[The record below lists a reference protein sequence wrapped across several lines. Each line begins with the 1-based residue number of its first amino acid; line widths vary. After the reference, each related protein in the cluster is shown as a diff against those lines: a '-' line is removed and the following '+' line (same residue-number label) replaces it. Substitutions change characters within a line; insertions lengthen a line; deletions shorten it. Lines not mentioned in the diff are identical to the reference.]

1 MTRRAWAELI
11 GLAAIW
17 GSSYLFISLT
27 LRGFGPFALVFLR
40 VGLAAAVLAPVLI
53 RKRQALA
60 GRWHLVPLVALPQVA
75 IPFVLISAG
84 EQRIDSG
91 LAGILVA
98 TMPLWLVVLMPV
110 LGLGRP
116 KLLAVLGTLTGLVGV
131 VLLLG
136 GIGHGTTAP
145 DLLGA
150 GMVVAAAVCYAIGS
164 ATAKRFMTGVDPVV
178 VTAAT
183 MTTAALVTAPFA
195 AFEIP
200 ARLPEPTAL
209 GALLAL
215 ALVCTAAAFVLYNRL
230 IAGAGPQRAGL
241 VAYLAPLF
249 AVTYGAV
256 LLDEPIGVGTFAG
269 LALILFGSWL
279 ATRRVRPAKT
289 VAASVEADAP
299 LGNTERSPARPI
311 S

>member
-1 MTRRAWAELI
+1 VTRRAWAELI
-11 GLAAIW
+11 GLSAIW
-17 GSSYLFISLT
+17 GSSYLFISLA
-27 LRGFGPFALVFLR
+27 LRGLGPFLLVFLR
-40 VGLAAAVLAPVLI
+40 VGLAAAVLAPALV
-53 RKRQALA
+53 RHRGALA

-84 EQRIDSG
+84 ELRIDSG

-110 LGLGRP
+110 FGLGRP
-116 KLLAVLGTLTGLVGV
+116 TLQAVIGTLVGLAGVV
-131 VLLLG
+131 VLLG
-136 GIGHGTTAP
+136 GVGHGPAP

-164 ATAKRFMTGVDPVV
+164 AAAKRFLKGIDPVV
-178 VTAAT
+178 ATAAT
-183 MTTAALVTAPFA
+183 MTTAAIVTAPFA

-200 ARLPEPTAL
+200 GEPPPLSTV

-215 ALVCTAAAFVLYNRL
+215 GLVCTAAAFVMYNRL
-230 IAGAGPQRAGL
+230 IAEAGPQRAGL

-256 LLDEPIGVGTFAG
+256 LLAEPIGVGTFAG
-269 LALILFGSWL
+269 LALILAGSWL
-279 ATRRVRPAKT
+279 AGRRPRIAVPAVT
-289 VAASVEADAP
+289 IDSQA
-299 LGNTERSPARPI
+299 GNTERTPARPI
-311 S
+311 G

>member
-11 GLAAIW
+11 GLSAIW

-27 LRGFGPFALVFLR
+27 LRGFGPFVLVFLR
-40 VGLAAAVLAPVLI
+40 VGLAAAVLAPVLV
-53 RKRQALA
+53 RKREVLA

-98 TMPLWLVVLMPV
+98 TMPLWLVVLMPL

-116 KLLAVLGTLTGLVGV
+116 ALKAVLGTLTGLVGV

-136 GIGHGTTAP
+136 GIGHGPAP

-164 ATAKRFMTGVDPVV
+164 AAAKRFMSGVDPVV

-183 MTTAALVTAPFA
+183 MTAAAVVTAPFA

-200 ARLPEPTAL
+200 SRLPEPTTL

-230 IAGAGPQRAGL
+230 IAEAGPQRAGL

-256 LLDEPIGVGTFAG
+256 LLEEPIGVGTFAG
-269 LALILFGSWL
+269 LALILLGSWL
-279 ATRRVRPAKT
+279 TTRRGRTART
-289 VAASVEADAP
+289 VAVSVETETP

>member
-11 GLAAIW
+11 GLSAIW
-17 GSSYLFISLT
+17 GSSYLFISLA
-27 LRGFGPFALVFLR
+27 LRGLGPFLLVFLR
-40 VGLAAAVLAPVLI
+40 VGLAAAVLAPVLV
-53 RKRQALA
+53 RQHAALA

-75 IPFVLISAG
+75 VPFVLISAG

-98 TMPLWLVVLMPV
+98 TMPLWLVVLMPF

-116 KLLAVLGTLTGLVGV
+116 TARAVIGTLTGLAGV
-131 VLLLG
+131 VVLLG
-136 GIGHGTTAP
+136 GIGHGPAP

-150 GMVVAAAVCYAIGS
+150 GMVVGAAVCYAIGS
-164 ATAKRFMTGVDPVV
+164 AAAKRFLAGTDPVLA
-178 VTAAT
+178 TAAT
-183 MTTAALVTAPFA
+183 MAAATIVTAPFA
-195 AFEIP
+195 AFDIP
-200 ARLPEPTAL
+200 SALPPLSTL

-230 IAGAGPQRAGL
+230 IAEAGPQRAGL

-269 LALILFGSWL
+269 LALILVGSWL
-279 ATRRVRPAKT
+279 ASRR
-289 VAASVEADAP
+289 AAGEHRTGSRSSHR
-299 LGNTERSPARPI
+299 LGVVKSF
-311 S
+311 

>member
-11 GLAAIW
+11 GLSAIW

-40 VGLAAAVLAPVLI
+40 VGLAAAVLAPVLV
-53 RKRQALA
+53 RKRKALA

-75 IPFVLISAG
+75 VPFVLISAG

-98 TMPLWLVVLMPV
+98 TMPLWLVALMPA

-116 KLLAVLGTLTGLVGV
+116 ALKAVLGTLTGLVGV

-136 GIGHGTTAP
+136 GIGHGQAP

-164 ATAKRFMTGVDPVV
+164 AAAKRFMTGVDPVV

-183 MTTAALVTAPFA
+183 MTAAAVVTAPFA
-195 AFEIP
+195 GFEIP
-200 ARLPEPTAL
+200 DRLPSLTAL
-209 GALLAL
+209 GSLLAL

-230 IAGAGPQRAGL
+230 IAEAGPQRAGL

-256 LLDEPIGVGTFAG
+256 LLGEPIGVGTFAG
-269 LALILFGSWL
+269 LALILLGSWL
-279 ATRRVRPAKT
+279 ATRRARTARA
-289 VAASVEADAP
+289 VAVCVDSDAP

>member
-1 MTRRAWAELI
+1 MTRRAWAELV
-11 GLAAIW
+11 GLSAIW

-53 RKRQALA
+53 RKRAALA

-75 IPFVLISAG
+75 VPFVLISAG

-98 TMPLWLVVLMPV
+98 TMPLWLVVLMPL

-116 KLLAVLGTLTGLVGV
+116 ALRAVLGTLTGLVGV

-136 GIGHGTTAP
+136 GIGHGPAP

-150 GMVVAAAVCYAIGS
+150 GMIVAAAVCYAIGV
-164 ATAKRFMTGVDPVV
+164 AAAKRFMTGVDPVV
-178 VTAAT
+178 VTAST
-183 MTTAALVTAPFA
+183 MTTAAVVTAPFA
-195 AFEIP
+195 VFEVP
-200 ARLPEPTAL
+200 GRLPSASVL

-215 ALVCTAAAFVLYNRL
+215 ALVCTAGAFVLFYRL
-230 IAGAGPQRAGL
+230 IAEAGPQRAGL

-256 LLDEPIGVGTFAG
+256 LLGEPIGAGTFAG

-279 ATRRVRPAKT
+279 ATRRARPART
-289 VAASVEADAP
+289 VAVSVEADPP